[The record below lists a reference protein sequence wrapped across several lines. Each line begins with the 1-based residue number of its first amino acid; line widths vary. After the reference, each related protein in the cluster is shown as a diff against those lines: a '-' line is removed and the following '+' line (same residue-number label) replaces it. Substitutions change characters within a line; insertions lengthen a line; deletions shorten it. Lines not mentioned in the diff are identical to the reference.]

1 MKITKTNL
9 HQTVSEIY
17 TGNVEAGWYSDP
29 KTGER
34 IQRNI
39 PEMMMLMV
47 SEISEAMEGVRK
59 NLPDDKLPHRTMVVA
74 ELADVFI
81 RWADLVGYLESLGYV
96 DALQIDEVIYEKRE
110 YNANRADHK
119 IENRVAAGGKQF

>member
-59 NLPDDKLPHRTMVVA
+59 NLSDDKLPHRTMVVA

-96 DALQIDEVIYEKRE
+96 DALEIDEVIYEKRE

-119 IENRVAAGGKQF
+119 IENRAAAGGKQF

>member
-47 SEISEAMEGVRK
+47 SEISEAMEGIRK

>member
-29 KTGER
+29 RTGER

>member
-29 KTGER
+29 KTGAR